1 MLRMFTLL
9 FALLVTAPISWAQSN
24 NEFDRRE
31 AAVYEAWQ
39 QAPLTV
45 RRAIF
50 VSDHPEWYGMYTARP
65 SNTFKPGEPLVAYAE
80 PIGYGWKEI
89 SKDTY
94 EFGFAVD
101 FLLKRPDGSILAGKQ
116 DFAKLI
122 KQTHVRNREFMLTLT
137 LDVSGADPGD
147 YVLEYKLRDI
157 ASAKS
162 TSFELPFNIAK

>member
-94 EFGFAVD
+94 EFGFAVAGSGSTIVVGGD
-101 FLLKRPDGSILAGKQ
+101 LRPSTARITRAVVEAVTASGSKKPFIPARWRKTAAS
-116 DFAKLI
+116 FSSPP
-122 KQTHVRNREFMLTLT
+122 
-137 LDVSGADPGD
+137 SGFKPKA
-147 YVLEYKLRDI
+147 LRGC
-157 ASAKS
+157 
-162 TSFELPFNIAK
+162 